1 MQFIPGTTY
10 SFEIYGSNLVT
21 TEFERCT
28 VTGIVTAR
36 LARNT
41 ADIDALQALVR
52 PSLPQNSP
60 TDHNRYTYLI
70 VELPTRQ
77 ITAVAVEWIKQD
89 TVRVVDGVGV
99 VITTERN
106 LSTDDVERIRLM
118 LASAGISAKIE
129 IVDGPPPA

>member
-21 TEFERCT
+21 TEFKQCV
-28 VTGIVTAR
+28 VTGIVTSR

-41 ADIDALQALVR
+41 ADIDALQALIR
-52 PSLPQNSP
+52 PSLPQNAP

-70 VELPTRQ
+70 LELPTRQ

-89 TVRVVDGVGV
+89 TVRAIDGVGV
-99 VITTERN
+99 VVTTERN

-118 LASAGISAKIE
+118 FASAGISARIE
-129 IVDGPPPA
+129 IVDEPPSA